1 MIKRDEALINLH
13 RAKRYREDNKRLK
26 YMLSYYISQREWSTV
41 IAILNDLNGYTKDPN
56 FIRQY
61 SNLFITNPLSKE
73 FFGIGEDIVGS
84 MSRMVFGGNVN
95 IKVDQRNVQKQI
107 DILYNDGYFVDN
119 IINTYKAAI
128 STSGRSYLFFDTVS
142 HYEAKTQV
150 KIKDEFI
157 EFKIVPEHELEI
169 RKDHIIR
176 RFFKEVVVDKK
187 EVMFEFRYNY
197 YISKENATLVI
208 EGFDDNNTKISEERT
223 MDILGIETIYEKF
236 DFIPFHILNV
246 GEGMLPNI
254 VHIEN
259 SLAENLYFQD
269 EDLPNSQTEVL
280 IPEQQLYV
288 IGDLA
293 DDKKGS
299 MYNKYQKR
307 KIIKGSIDKGGDA
320 AQIIEGKSAIATIEK
335 NLALNVIQAC
345 LDAKISPVS
354 LGYNLVDRLGNN
366 TDVGTDKE
374 RVSIR
379 LRDSHIDRLK
389 VFISK
394 VVKQY
399 LLLHDFNVPIEKIS
413 VLFAQYITPSTE
425 TLTNVLAKQV
435 QFGIKSIPQ
444 AVTELNRDELSQEEV
459 DKEVDFILSQSQA
472 QIDLNMAQRNE
483 KNIKGV
489 DNRLKSDGIEE

>member
-1 MIKRDEALINLH
+1 MIKKVLCIISI
-13 RAKRYREDNKRLK
+13 KRE
-26 YMLSYYISQREWSTV
+26 
-41 IAILNDLNGYTKDPN
+41 
-56 FIRQY
+56 
-61 SNLFITNPLSKE
+61 
-73 FFGIGEDIVGS
+73 
-84 MSRMVFGGNVN
+84 
-95 IKVDQRNVQKQI
+95 
-107 DILYNDGYFVDN
+107 
-119 IINTYKAAI
+119 
-128 STSGRSYLFFDTVS
+128 
-142 HYEAKTQV
+142 
-150 KIKDEFI
+150 
-157 EFKIVPEHELEI
+157 
-169 RKDHIIR
+169 
-176 RFFKEVVVDKK
+176 
-187 EVMFEFRYNY
+187 
-197 YISKENATLVI
+197 
-208 EGFDDNNTKISEERT
+208 
-223 MDILGIETIYEKF
+223 
-236 DFIPFHILNV
+236 
-246 GEGMLPNI
+246 
-254 VHIEN
+254 
-259 SLAENLYFQD
+259 
-269 EDLPNSQTEVL
+269 
-280 IPEQQLYV
+280 
-288 IGDLA
+288 
-293 DDKKGS
+293 
-299 MYNKYQKR
+299 

-354 LGYNLVDRLGNN
+354 LGYNLVDKLGNN